1 MSRLPNNSSSDESFD
16 FLFKIVV
23 IGDCGIGKTSLVQR
37 FKSGVFT
44 ERYTNT
50 IGVDFAMKTVVIE
63 GKQVKLQIWDTA
75 GQERFRTIT
84 QSYYR
89 SANGVLLV
97 YDITKRSSFLSLQ
110 KWMEEIRRFTANN
123 ISWVLIGNKCDMDS
137 LREVEQVE
145 ALAMAELIPEI
156 VLVLETSAKDN
167 TNVEQAFVEL
177 ATELKRKQCGLGIH
191 DPEQQDIF
199 LNLNSTG
206 ILKSKQCSACSI

>member
-1 MSRLPNNSSSDESFD
+1 MSRLPSNTSGDESFD

-37 FKSGVFT
+37 FKSGIFT

-50 IGVDFAMKTVVIE
+50 IGVDFAMKTVIIE
-63 GKQVKLQIWDTA
+63 GKRVKLQIWDTA

-89 SANGVLLV
+89 SANGVFLV

-110 KWMEEIRRFTANN
+110 KWMEEIRRFTASN
-123 ISWVLIGNKCDMDS
+123 ISWILIGNKCDMDS

-145 ALAMAELIPEI
+145 ALALAELIPEI

-177 ATELKRKQCGLGIH
+177 ATELKHKQGGIGIY
-191 DPEQQDIF
+191 DADQEEVF
-199 LNLNSTG
+199 NLNNKRILQST
-206 ILKSKQCSACSI
+206 KQCSACSI

>member
-1 MSRLPNNSSSDESFD
+1 MSRLPSNTASEESFD

-123 ISWVLIGNKCDMDS
+123 ISWILIGNKCDMDT

-177 ATELKRKQCGLGIH
+177 ATELKRNQCGLGIH
-191 DPEQQDIF
+191 DAEQQEVF
-199 LNLNSTG
+199 NLNTTR